1 MIMPPMGYL
10 GHWTYLFNS
19 MVCHGHV
26 LLRII
31 VPMWVWPVW
40 DEKKLNLI
48 INFALDIRVG
58 VSYRKVKLEMLL
70 ELILCRSLRK
80 DVAG

>member
-1 MIMPPMGYL
+1 
-10 GHWTYLFNS
+10 
-19 MVCHGHV
+19 
-26 LLRII
+26 
-31 VPMWVWPVW
+31 MWVWPVW
-40 DEKKLNLI
+40 DDKKLNLI

-80 DVAG
+80 DVAGRADWKGTYNPSKIFE